1 MLLQERVKDH
11 EEQTCAGED
20 NPEPVFSN
28 TPHEGNEVNLHT
40 ARLKDVLF
48 VSQVLFTLQSE
59 CLLFV
64 FHVYISFCYP
74 LLFTSI
80 VSYGYLPSHMCLR
93 SVE

>member
-64 FHVYISFCYP
+64 FHVYILFCYHYCLP
-74 LLFTSI
+74 ALLAMAT
-80 VSYGYLPSHMCLR
+80 YLPIC
-93 SVE
+93 VYGQ